1 MTGQLDVFADRPRG
15 IADDLDKNVRA
26 AWVAFLNEPEAA
38 DILTIVC
45 ETAMA
50 PPAANESR
58 YLNGDD
64 LIRAVRQA
72 GHKVDNRLRGP
83 FVRYA
88 IQQHPSTRDRF
99 RLRKGKAA

>member
-15 IADDLDKNVRA
+15 IADDLDKRVRL
-26 AWVAFLNEPEAA
+26 AWVAFLREPEAA

-88 IQQHPSTRDRF
+88 IQQHPSTKDRF
-99 RLRKGKAA
+99 RIRKGKAA